1 MVCIIVQV
9 PPPELDMFGRVVSVA
24 PADQFAGRCGS
35 ALALGAMAPL
45 LGDHVTQLFTFFVTQ
60 SLNDRHETVRADMLT
75 AAVSVI
81 DHHGKVC
88 QLNVTHSH
96 AHTHRHTHT
105 HTHTRLVA
113 HCSGLLC

>member
-1 MVCIIVQV
+1 
-9 PPPELDMFGRVVSVA
+9 MFGRVVSVT

-96 AHTHRHTHT
+96 AHTQTHT
-105 HTHTRLVA
+105 HTHPFNGPLFGTT
-113 HCSGLLC
+113 LLSRY